1 MDELDELHPLFVG
14 AYAENAQI
22 LEEMIVEFLR
32 DHLYW
37 RRNFHPEDVPPIPT
51 SAQYRE
57 DYVAFIGAL
66 KREMFRLSADLK
78 RSVPFFSPR
87 YVGHMAS
94 DLLLPGVIAKV
105 ITTLYNPN
113 NVSEE
118 ASPATLEKE
127 LEVGMQLARMV
138 GYPCDADAEPC
149 AWGHLTSGGTVA
161 NYEGL
166 RNISALKF
174 YPLAL
179 SEAVRVTR
187 ALHERIAAPTHRDD
201 ASETAWLEDAT
212 AWQLANLSIDQVVSL
227 RREVLSV
234 ARQVLSAD
242 AFEGFCDK
250 IEGERLEALGMVD
263 FFGLYPELQGASV
276 LVPGTAHYSWEKSLK
291 ILGWGKRNLITVRTD
306 AHMRMDIAHLQEILE
321 QHLKEERPVLAII
334 GVLGTTEF
342 GTVDP
347 LGDLLDT
354 RDAFRASGLE
364 AAVHIDAA
372 WGGYLATMF
381 RRPDGGVYPREVLRK
396 QFHYFPSQTVY
407 DAFTAI
413 GRSDSITIDP
423 HKLGYIPYAAGAY
436 VARNRGMIDF
446 IAQRAAY
453 VFDVATEREE
463 ATAQDVQQKLKHLG
477 QFILEGS
484 KPGSSVA
491 AAYVTHRVIPLD
503 GEGFGK
509 ILRHTVRCCE
519 YFFDALEEWRE
530 KVSPYVTVTTPIPP
544 DSNLICLAIN
554 PVGNTSLAAMNRF
567 GRQLFSHLNVDAS
580 KPIQQRDFIASYT
593 SLLHGALDAT
603 RGEEILGELG
613 VSPTTFVPSAE
624 VDAGEHGVLD
634 DHIFILRHTLMNPWL
649 MAEEDGANY
658 IDRYLDTLEALIT
671 ASLSPDG
678 R

>member
-1 MDELDELHPLFVG
+1 MEELDELHPLFVG

-57 DYVAFIGAL
+57 DYIAFIGAL

-78 RSVPFFSPR
+78 HSVPFFSPR

-94 DLLLPGVIAKV
+94 DLLLPGVIAKI

-113 NVSEE
+113 NVSQE

-127 LEVGMQLARMV
+127 LEVGMQLAAMV
-138 GYPCDADAEPC
+138 GYPCDTTHEPC

-179 SEAVRVTR
+179 ADAVSSTR
-187 ALHERIAAPTHRDD
+187 ALQKQIALPAHALLDEKT
-201 ASETAWLEDAT
+201 WLEDAT
-212 AWQLANLSIDQVVSL
+212 PWQLANLSIDQVVTLRHSTLSL
-227 RREVLSV
+227 ARKELS
-234 ARQVLSAD
+234 QED
-242 AFEGFCDK
+242 FERFCDA
-250 IEGERLEALGMVD
+250 IEYARFEALGMVD
-263 FFGLYPELQGASV
+263 FFEKYPSLRGASV

-306 AHMRMDIAHLQEILE
+306 AHMRMDIQHLREILE
-321 QHLKEERPVLAII
+321 EHAANKRPVLAII

-347 LGDLLDT
+347 LKELLDT
-354 RDAFRASGLE
+354 RDALRHGGLE

-381 RRPDGGVYPREVLRK
+381 RRPDGGVYPRELLRK

-407 DAFTAI
+407 DAFTSL

-453 VFDVATEREE
+453 VFDVAEEREQGGKSD
-463 ATAQDVQQKLKHLG
+463 AQQKLKHLG
-477 QFILEGS
+477 QYILEGS

-491 AAYVTHRVIPLD
+491 AAYVTHRVIPLH

-519 YFFDALEEWRE
+519 YFFDTLDEWRQE
-530 KVSPYVTVTTPIPP
+530 VAEYVTVTTPIPP

-567 GRQLFSHLNVDAS
+567 GRAIFSHLNVDAT

-593 SLLHGALDAT
+593 SLLHDAFDT
-603 RGEEILGELG
+603 ERAAEILTELG
-613 VSPTTFVPSAE
+613 VEPSTFTPSAR
-624 VDAGEHGVLD
+624 DAQD

-649 MAEEDGANY
+649 MAEQEGTNY
-658 IDRYLDTLEALIT
+658 IDRYLATLKALIVQ
-671 ASLSPDG
+671 LSERG
-678 R
+678 RW

>member
-57 DYVAFIGAL
+57 DYVAFLGAL

-94 DLLLPGVIAKV
+94 DLLLPGVIAKI

-113 NVSEE
+113 NVSQE

-138 GYPCDADAEPC
+138 GYPCDTVSVPC

-179 SEAVRVTR
+179 AEAVRATR
-187 ALHERIAAPTHRDD
+187 PLQKKIATPVHAMAQETTSWIED
-201 ASETAWLEDAT
+201 AS
-212 AWQLANLSIDQVVSL
+212 AWQLANLSIDQIVSL
-227 RREVLSV
+227 RQGALSL
-234 ARQVLSAD
+234 ARKELGQD
-242 AFEGFCDK
+242 AFEAFCDA
-250 IEGERLEALGMVD
+250 IEYERLEALGMVE
-263 FFGLYPELQGASV
+263 FFEKHPALRNASV

-306 AHMRMDIAHLQEILE
+306 AHMRMDIAHLRQILAE
-321 QHLKEERPVLAII
+321 HAQNKRPILAII

-347 LGDLLDT
+347 LKDLLDT
-354 RDAFRASGLE
+354 RDAFRDRGLE

-381 RRPDGGVYPREVLRK
+381 RRPDGGVYPRELLRK

-453 VFDVATEREE
+453 VFDVAEERE
-463 ATAQDVQQKLKHLG
+463 QDAAADAQQKLKHLG
-477 QFILEGS
+477 QYILEGS

-519 YFFDALEEWRE
+519 YFFDTLEEWRE
-530 KVSPYVTVTTPIPP
+530 EMAEYVTVTTPIPP

-567 GRQLFSHLNVDAS
+567 GRALFSNLNVDPS

-593 SLLHGALDAT
+593 SLLHGSFDTT
-603 RGEEILGELG
+603 RAAEILTELG
-613 VSPTTFVPSAE
+613 VEPSSFAPSVRE
-624 VDAGEHGVLD
+624 EQD

-649 MAEEDGANY
+649 MAEQQGTNY
-658 IDRYLDTLEALIT
+658 IDRYLAILKALIIELT
-671 ASLSPDG
+671 ERG
-678 R
+678 RW